1 MIALEQLQTYANKV
15 AAFDHSG
22 HASDHIQRVVANVKR
37 LLAKMPA
44 ADPTI
49 ALAAAMLHDTYD
61 DKLVADVAAARRQTQ
76 AQLAKAGA
84 TAIQQTAVL
93 TIIDHMGFKA
103 NLAGHQKLSLEGELV
118 QDADRLDA
126 LGAIGIA
133 RAFMYGG
140 AHGSK
145 MYDPELPPRQS
156 LDATSYRQGE
166 STVLNHFEEKLFKLV
181 GQMNTPAG
189 KIVAEQR
196 TAVMRRFVAEFLL
209 EFQGKA

>member
-1 MIALEQLQTYANKV
+1 MDLEQLQTYADKV
-15 AAFDHSG
+15 AVTDHSG
-22 HASDHIQRVVANVKR
+22 HANDHIQRVVANVKR
-37 LLAKMPA
+37 LLAETPK
-44 ADPTI
+44 ADATI

-61 DKLVADVAAARRQTQ
+61 DKLVADVTAARQQTQ
-76 AQLAKAGA
+76 DQLAKAGA
-84 TAIQQTAVL
+84 TAAQQTAVL
-93 TIIDHMGFKA
+93 AIIDHMGFKA

-140 AHGSK
+140 VHGSK
-145 MYDPELPPRQS
+145 MYDPQLSPRQT
-156 LDATSYRQGE
+156 LDATSYRQDE
-166 STVLNHFEEKLFKLV
+166 STVLNHFEEKLFKLA

-189 KIVAEQR
+189 KIVAQQR
-196 TAVMRRFVAEFLL
+196 TVVMRQFVAEFLL